1 MTTMTTEQRLN
12 ELGHQI
18 EALEAH
24 TRAGGGEPGPRM
36 QRHIDA
42 LRRHEAHAW
51 AVTGDAAAHEADGTL
66 AQLEA
71 RLEVADRSLAADAAE
86 GKATYILA
94 VEKEL
99 RSWDAYLERVQASAV
114 ARAGRAR
121 ERAEAAIRE
130 LRKQRLEV
138 GRQLQQLQAG
148 PETGW
153 RQKRPRVTAAREHL
167 EHTADDLTTD
177 LH

>member
-1 MTTMTTEQRLN
+1 MTTMTMEQRLD
-12 ELGHQI
+12 ELGRQT
-18 EALEAH
+18 EALEARA
-24 TRAGGGEPGPRM
+24 RAGGSEPGPRM

-42 LRRHEAHAW
+42 LRRHEARAR
-51 AVTGDAAAHEADGTL
+51 AVTGDARYEAGGKL

-71 RLEVADRSLAADAAE
+71 RLDVADRSLAADAAA
-86 GKATYILA
+86 GRATYTVA
-94 VEKEL
+94 VEEEL
-99 RSWDAYLERVQASAV
+99 RSWDAYLERVQASAAV
-114 ARAGRAR
+114 RAGRAR

-130 LRKQRLEV
+130 VRRQRLEV

-153 RQKRPRVTAAREHL
+153 RRQKIRVTAAREHL

-177 LH
+177 LR